1 MKNVCLQKT
10 VQPLRK
16 PLALFGSIQAENSIT
31 RQHSIKI
38 NVLINN
44 CCLLP
49 LHSSPIAA
57 KSSRF
62 VTASIID

>member
-1 MKNVCLQKT
+1 MKNVCFRKT
-10 VQPLRK
+10 VQPLK
-16 PLALFGSIQAENSIT
+16 NQLVLFGGSEPENSIT

-49 LHSSPIAA
+49 LHFPGIGA